1 MTKEEL
7 SEFLERKD
15 FKSIRASLEEMN
27 PVDIASLLEDLP
39 DNELA
44 VTFRLIDKTA
54 AAETFSYMDADQ
66 QQLLLT
72 IFTNKEIKEVL
83 DAMFTDDTVDL
94 LEDMPANVVSRI
106 LANLGKEERKAV
118 NEILRYPE
126 DSAGS
131 IMTTEFVDLRRH
143 MTVNE
148 AFSKI
153 RSTGLDKETVYTC
166 YVISNDRN
174 LEGVITV
181 LDMLMADGES
191 RIEDIMDDN
200 VISINTHADREQ
212 AAQMLSKY
220 NFLALPVVD
229 GENRLVGIVTFDDAV
244 DVLTEEAT
252 EDIEK
257 MAAILPSEKTYLK
270 TGIFSTFK
278 QRIPWLLLLMISAT
292 FTSMIITNFEE
303 YLSSLVGGAVL
314 IAFIPMLTDTGGNA
328 GGQASVTIIRGL
340 ALGDIELRDWFRVLW
355 KEIRVAVICGVTL
368 AACNFVKLLLV
379 DRLLLGNTGVNL
391 SVDTVVCLTLFAAVL
406 IAKIVGCLLPLLAK
420 RLGFDPAVMASPF
433 ITTIVDALALL
444 AYFGIALLVLPVTV

>member
-1 MTKEEL
+1 MTNEEL

-391 SVDTVVCLTLFAAVL
+391 SVDTVVCLTLIAAVL

>member
-106 LANLGKEERKAV
+106 LANRGKEERKAV

-391 SVDTVVCLTLFAAVL
+391 SVDTVVCLTLIAAVL

>member
-94 LEDMPANVVSRI
+94 LEDMPA
-106 LANLGKEERKAV
+106 KEERKAV

-174 LEGVITV
+174 LEGVIT
-181 LDMLMADGES
+181 
-191 RIEDIMDDN
+191 R
-200 VISINTHADREQ
+200 R
-212 AAQMLSKY
+212 
-220 NFLALPVVD
+220 
-229 GENRLVGIVTFDDAV
+229 R
-244 DVLTEEAT
+244 
-252 EDIEK
+252 
-257 MAAILPSEKTYLK
+257 
-270 TGIFSTFK
+270 
-278 QRIPWLLLLMISAT
+278 R
-292 FTSMIITNFEE
+292 
-303 YLSSLVGGAVL
+303 
-314 IAFIPMLTDTGGNA
+314 
-328 GGQASVTIIRGL
+328 
-340 ALGDIELRDWFRVLW
+340 
-355 KEIRVAVICGVTL
+355 C
-368 AACNFVKLLLV
+368 
-379 DRLLLGNTGVNL
+379 
-391 SVDTVVCLTLFAAVL
+391 
-406 IAKIVGCLLPLLAK
+406 
-420 RLGFDPAVMASPF
+420 
-433 ITTIVDALALL
+433 
-444 AYFGIALLVLPVTV
+444 

>member
-391 SVDTVVCLTLFAAVL
+391 SVDTVVCLTLIAAVL

>member
-191 RIEDIMDDN
+191 RI
-200 VISINTHADREQ
+200 
-212 AAQMLSKY
+212 
-220 NFLALPVVD
+220 
-229 GENRLVGIVTFDDAV
+229 
-244 DVLTEEAT
+244 
-252 EDIEK
+252 
-257 MAAILPSEKTYLK
+257 
-270 TGIFSTFK
+270 
-278 QRIPWLLLLMISAT
+278 
-292 FTSMIITNFEE
+292 
-303 YLSSLVGGAVL
+303 
-314 IAFIPMLTDTGGNA
+314 
-328 GGQASVTIIRGL
+328 
-340 ALGDIELRDWFRVLW
+340 
-355 KEIRVAVICGVTL
+355 
-368 AACNFVKLLLV
+368 
-379 DRLLLGNTGVNL
+379 
-391 SVDTVVCLTLFAAVL
+391 
-406 IAKIVGCLLPLLAK
+406 
-420 RLGFDPAVMASPF
+420 
-433 ITTIVDALALL
+433 
-444 AYFGIALLVLPVTV
+444 